1 MTIETTI
8 ENVILHM
15 GRTISTR
22 NGIGLSKVK
31 QLSRLVLTDFF
42 PESLTA
48 TKQTLAEVNR
58 CVIFRST
65 DE

>member
-1 MTIETTI
+1 VTIETTI

-31 QLSRLVLTDFF
+31 QLSRLVLTDFY
-42 PESLTA
+42 PESLTY
-48 TKQTLAEVNR
+48 KKYISMRVEQIIR
-58 CVIFRST
+58 FFY
-65 DE
+65 